1 MYQQQ
6 RNAERRAAYLC
17 KEKQNYEKSI
27 LSGKRKLIIN
37 MLEREQR
44 QTRKN
49 WAKRKQLSRRKL
61 LEDMTI
67 KMLPHLTSTPSSLF
81 SSCFSS
87 LSSRQKIHW
96 KKIKRKTIK

>member
-1 MYQQQ
+1 
-6 RNAERRAAYLC
+6 
-17 KEKQNYEKSI
+17 
-27 LSGKRKLIIN
+27 

-67 KMLPHLTSTPSSLF
+67 EMLPHLTSTPSSLF
-81 SSCFSS
+81 SSCLGS